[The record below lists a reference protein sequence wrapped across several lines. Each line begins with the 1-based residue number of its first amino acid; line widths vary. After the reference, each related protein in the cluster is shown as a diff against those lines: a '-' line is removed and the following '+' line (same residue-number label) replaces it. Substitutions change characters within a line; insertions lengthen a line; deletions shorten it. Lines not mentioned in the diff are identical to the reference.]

1 MGSRQIVF
9 RACFALTVA
18 ALFMAAPTTARAQLG
33 GVIIKGD
40 TLHTFKTV
48 DPNLTET
55 RRRLAEARAS
65 LDRDVASKS
74 KLRFVSLNRL
84 EAVLAKRIENG
95 RGPTET
101 MKYLAGLTRIK
112 YVFFIPETKDVV
124 IAGPAEGWATL
135 APGRVV
141 GIHSGRATLELQ
153 DLVTALRLFR
163 AGTKEGGAVSCS
175 IDPTQEG
182 LAKMQQYMR
191 THRPDRDLNARSVQQ
206 YVNGLKTTLGLH
218 TVRIGGIPADTHAA
232 QVLVEADYRMKLIGI
247 GMEKPAIKLRSWV
260 DLASGSAISRNA
272 MQRWY
277 FVPNYECVRVSDD
290 GLAMQLVGDG
300 VKLIGA
306 DEVVLKDGQRVK
318 AKLVNSASQKF
329 TNSFTKMYPQL
340 ADKTPIFA
348 QLRNLIDLFVA
359 AAFIQDE
366 DYYGKAGWSAKVF
379 GDEKAFPIRTYQTP
393 VHVETATH
401 AVWKGRR
408 VFTPVGGGVIVRA
421 KTALKSTNLLS
432 DEDGRVAAVHEGVD
446 LSKLPKDKWW
456 WDAK

>member
-9 RACFALTVA
+9 RACFALAVA
-18 ALFMAAPTTARAQLG
+18 ALCIAAPTKARAQLG
-33 GVIIKGD
+33 GVMIKDG
-40 TLHTFKTV
+40 TLHTFKTI

-65 LDRDVASKS
+65 LDGDIARKS
-74 KLRFVSLNRL
+74 KLRFIALNRL
-84 EAVLAKRIENG
+84 EAMLAERIKNG

-101 MKYLAGLTRIK
+101 MKYLAGMTRIQ

-124 IAGPAEGWATL
+124 IAGPAEGWATV
-135 APGRVV
+135 AQGRVV
-141 GIHSGRATLELQ
+141 GIESHRATLELQ
-153 DLVTALRLFR
+153 DLVAALRLFR
-163 AGTKEGGAVSCS
+163 AGTKDGGSVSCS
-175 IDPTQEG
+175 IDPTREG
-182 LAKMQQYMR
+182 LAKMQSYMR
-191 THRPDRDLNARSVQQ
+191 SHRPQGNARSARRFVE
-206 YVNGLKTTLGLH
+206 GLKSSLGLH
-218 TVRIGGIPADTHAA
+218 TVSIGGIPADTHAA

-247 GMEKPAIKLRSWV
+247 GIEKPAIKLRSWV
-260 DLASGSAISRNA
+260 DLASAGAISKNA

-277 FVPNYECVRVSDD
+277 FVPNYECVRVADD

-340 ADKTPIFA
+340 ADKAPVFA

-359 AAFIQDE
+359 AAFIQDQ

-379 GDEKAFPIRTYQTP
+379 GDEKSFPIRTYQKP
-393 VHVETATH
+393 VHVETAAQ

-408 VFTPVGGGVIVRA
+408 LLTPVGGGVIVRA
-421 KTALKSTNLLS
+421 KNALKSTNLLS
-432 DEDGRVAAVHEGVD
+432 DEEGKVAATHEGVD
-446 LSKLPKDKWW
+446 LSKLPKGKWW

>member
-1 MGSRQIVF
+1 MGSRQIAF

-18 ALFMAAPTTARAQLG
+18 ALFMAAPSNARAQLG
-33 GVIIKGD
+33 GVMIKDG
-40 TLHTFKTV
+40 TLHTFKTI

-65 LDRDVASKS
+65 LDRDVAAKS
-74 KLRFVSLNRL
+74 KLRYVSLNRL

-95 RGPTET
+95 RGPTEA
-101 MKYLAGLTRIK
+101 MKYLAGMTRIE
-112 YVFFIPETKDVV
+112 YVFFIPETKDIV
-124 IAGPAEGWATL
+124 IAGPAEGWATV

-141 GIHSGRATLELQ
+141 GIHSHRATLELQ
-153 DLVTALRLFR
+153 DLVAAMRLFR
-163 AGTKEGGAVSCS
+163 AGTKEGGSVSCS
-175 IDPTQEG
+175 IDPTKEG
-182 LAKMQQYMR
+182 LAKMQRYMR
-191 THRPDRDLNARSVQQ
+191 THRPDGSARSARQFVE
-206 YVNGLKTTLGLH
+206 GLKTSLGLH
-218 TVRIGGIPADTHAA
+218 TVSIGGIPADTHAA

-247 GMEKPAIKLRSWV
+247 GVEKPNVKLRSYV
-260 DLASGSAISRNA
+260 DMASAGAISRNA

-277 FVPNYECVRVSDD
+277 FVPNYECVRVADD

-318 AKLVNSASQKF
+318 ASLVNSASQKY

-340 ADKTPIFA
+340 ADKTPVFA

-359 AAFIQDE
+359 AAFIQDQ
-366 DYYGKAGWSAKVF
+366 DYYGKAGWSAKVL
-379 GDEKAFPIRTYQTP
+379 GDEKAFPIRTYQAP
-393 VHVETATH
+393 VHVETAAQ
-401 AVWKGRR
+401 AVWKGRTLL
-408 VFTPVGGGVIVRA
+408 TPVGGGVIVRA
-421 KTALKSTNLLS
+421 KNALKSANLLA
-432 DEDGRVAAVHEGVD
+432 DEDGKVAATHEGVD

>member
-1 MGSRQIVF
+1 MGSRPIVF
-9 RACFALTVA
+9 RACFALTAA

-33 GVIIKGD
+33 GVMIKGD

-65 LDRDVASKS
+65 LDRDVARKS

-101 MKYLAGLTRIK
+101 MKYLAGLTRLQ
-112 YVFFIPETKDVV
+112 YVFYIPETKDIV

-153 DLVTALRLFR
+153 DLVAALRLFR

-182 LAKMQQYMR
+182 LAKMQSYMR
-191 THRPDRDLNARSVQQ
+191 THRPQENARSAQR
-206 YVNGLKTTLGLH
+206 YVDGLKTSLGLH
-218 TVRIGGIPADTHAA
+218 TVSIGGIPADTHAA

-247 GMEKPAIKLRSWV
+247 GVEKPAVKLRSWV
-260 DLASGSAISRNA
+260 DLASGGAISRNA

-306 DEVVLKDGQRVK
+306 DEVVLKSGQRVK
-318 AKLVNSASQKF
+318 AARVNSASSKF
-329 TNSFTKMYPQL
+329 TNGFTKMYPKL
-340 ADKTPIFA
+340 ADKTPVFA

-393 VHVETATH
+393 VYVETAAQ

-408 VFTPVGGGVIVRA
+408 LLTPVGGGVIVRPRN
-421 KTALKSTNLLS
+421 ALKTSNLLS